1 MINILKNL
9 IRKNINKPKTKND
22 VMDRIFS
29 NQLKPNTKAK
39 VKGWVDDVRNIGKL
53 IFLTVRD
60 MKGKVQITAKK
71 SDVSQGVWDTISKLG
86 KEDCVEID
94 GNVVKSKIAKLGY
107 EIIPTLVKVLAGAE
121 KPLPMD
127 KHVKSWKD
135 TRFDYRYLDLR
146 DPKINK
152 IFMIRHK
159 VMGLSHEFFRKNDF
173 VEIHTPVIQA
183 AGAEGGSTLFKFD
196 FYGKEAFLRQ
206 SPQLYKQMMMS
217 SGLDRVYEIGQ
228 AFRAEKFHTRRHI
241 SEFMSLDFELAWI
254 DSEEDVLRVLEK
266 LVVYVLKGLK
276 KEEDLKIKVPE
287 LPLKR
292 FTYDDVIKTLSKTG
306 VKIEWGEDIEDA
318 QEKKFAEIMNKK
330 GYEMYFITKFPS
342 KIKPFYIMLDGDVS
356 RGIDLDY
363 RGLELAS
370 GGQREHRFEVLRRVM
385 REKGLDPKDFTF
397 YTDAFRWGMPPH
409 GGIGFGVDRF
419 VKQILELPDVQE
431 TILFPRTPEK
441 LVP

>member
-1 MINILKNL
+1 ME
-9 IRKNINKPKTKND
+9 RTY
-22 VMDRIFS
+22 S
-29 NQLKPNTKAK
+29 NQLKPNRKAK
-39 VKGWVDDVRNIGKL
+39 VKGWVDNIRDLGN
-53 IFLTVRD
+53 IQFLTIRD
-60 MKGKVQITAKK
+60 REGLIQVTAKK
-71 SDVSQGVWDTISKLG
+71 SDVSDGVSDTISKLG
-86 KEDCVEID
+86 KEDCVEVE

-107 EIIPTLVKVLAGAE
+107 EVIPSLVKVLAGAE
-121 KPLPMD
+121 KPLPLD
-127 KHVKSWKD
+127 SHVKSWKD

-146 DPKINK
+146 DPKVK
-152 IFMIRHK
+152 GIFMVRHK

-183 AGAEGGSTLFKFD
+183 AGAEGGSSLFKFD

-206 SPQLYKQMMMS
+206 SPQLYKQMMMA

-241 SEFMSLDFELAWI
+241 SEFMSLDFEMAWI
-254 DSEEDVLRVLEK
+254 ESEEDVMKVLER

-276 KEEDLKIKVPE
+276 KETDLKLKVPE

-292 FTYDDVIKTLSKTG
+292 ITYDEVLKVLEKTG
-306 VKIEWGEDIEDA
+306 VKIEWGEDIEDS
-318 QEKKFAEIMNKK
+318 QEKKFAEIMKKK
-330 GYEMYFITKFPS
+330 GLEAYFITKFPS
-342 KIKPFYIMLDGDVS
+342 KIKPFYIMLDGEVS

-370 GGQREHRFEVLRRVM
+370 GGQREHRYEVLVNVM
-385 REKGLDPKDFTF
+385 KQKGLNPKDFVF
-397 YTDAFRWGMPPH
+397 YTNAFRWGMPEH

>member
-1 MINILKNL
+1 MKADKVL
-9 IRKNINKPKTKND
+9 INKKTK
-22 VMDRIFS
+22 MMIMERMYS
-29 NQLKPNTKAK
+29 NQLKPNTKMK
-39 VKGWVDDVRNIGKL
+39 IKGWVDDLRNLGK
-53 IFLTVRD
+53 IQFLTVRD
-60 MKGKVQITAKK
+60 REGKVQVTAKK
-71 SDVSQGVWDTISKLG
+71 GDVNDGVWDMISNLG
-86 KEDCVEID
+86 KEDCVEVQ
-94 GNVVKSKIAKLGY
+94 GNVERSKIAKLGY
-107 EIIPTLVKVLAGAE
+107 EMIPTVVKVLAGAE

-146 DPKINK
+146 DPKVQE

-159 VMGLSHEFFRKNDF
+159 VMGLSHEFFRKNGF
-173 VEIHTPVIQA
+173 VEVHTPVIQA

-206 SPQLYKQMMMS
+206 SPQLYKQMMMA
-217 SGLDRVYEIGQ
+217 SGLDKVYEIGQ

-241 SEFMSLDFELAWI
+241 SEFMSLDFEIAWI
-254 DSEEDVLRVLEK
+254 DSEEDVMKVLER
-266 LVVYVLKGLK
+266 LVVYVLKGIK
-276 KEEDLKIKVPE
+276 RETEIKLKIPE

-292 FTYDDVIKTLSKTG
+292 FTYDDVLKTLAKTG
-306 VKIEWGEDIEDA
+306 VKIEWGSDIEDA
-318 QEKKFAEIMNKK
+318 QEKKFAEMMNRK

-342 KIKPFYIMLDGDVS
+342 KIKPFYIMYDGEVS

-370 GGQREHRFEVLRRVM
+370 GGQREHRFDVLTKVI

-419 VKQILELPDVQE
+419 VKQILNIPDVQE